1 MVFSGGRPASDQ
13 DRREQPESGSLSWG
27 IIFLGLIGAATSTV
41 ALRLRPGSSSSG
53 SGSDASSTRRNL
65 GEQAW
70 KRYNARM
77 HAEYEDEMERMERIR
92 RMQSVFNRERAK
104 RMKAYESWQDQGPS
118 GYQHCPRNDWYW
130 EADTSFKKRER
141 TILEH
146 HQSS

>member
-41 ALRLRPGSSSSG
+41 AASHLRKTVNWVYHQLRLRPGSSSSG

-70 KRYNARM
+70 KRYDARM

-104 RMKAYESWQDQGPS
+104 RMKA
-118 GYQHCPRNDWYW
+118 
-130 EADTSFKKRER
+130 
-141 TILEH
+141 L
-146 HQSS
+146 

>member
-70 KRYNARM
+70 KRYDARM

-104 RMKAYESWQDQGPS
+104 RMKA
-118 GYQHCPRNDWYW
+118 
-130 EADTSFKKRER
+130 
-141 TILEH
+141 L
-146 HQSS
+146 